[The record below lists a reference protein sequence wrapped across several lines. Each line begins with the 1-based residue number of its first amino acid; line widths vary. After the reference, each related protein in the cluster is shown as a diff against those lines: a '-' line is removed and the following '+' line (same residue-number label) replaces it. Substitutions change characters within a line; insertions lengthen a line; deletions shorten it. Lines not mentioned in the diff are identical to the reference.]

1 MKADLLISVTNKIK
15 DQDNKKINIFL
26 RIILNFIFLF
36 YPFIIVLLTI
46 LIFNNND
53 FFRGVKIILSILGV
67 TWLMISPI
75 IIDTFNNY
83 IEILIKKNNLKKKIT
98 KEEKIINI
106 TEINF
111 EKDNFEN
118 GLMDYF
124 ISFFNQELSQEE
136 FKKTLKFILIERE
149 WSAESKI
156 KILNYLI
163 YNKYKDQNIIEA
175 LYNNNKK
182 DVLFQLIEESKECK
196 KILEELLIRRSEFVF
211 NQSTIQ
217 DILDYKGYE
226 TLLTSSAIVK
236 KMLDKFTIK
245 TLIKVVFEEDI
256 NNINSDELEL
266 YKFINNLEL
275 ERKIEIKKVIIEA
288 SLNLKDENNI
298 YDYKEIFLDT
308 AAELNINN
316 KDLLYLI
323 KQKLNQKE
331 TKLEK
336 NELSIINI

>member
-1 MKADLLISVTNKIK
+1 MLFDILVSVTTKVKNEYNRKVNIFFKRTLSIIITFLPYVILLITS
-15 DQDNKKINIFL
+15 
-26 RIILNFIFLF
+26 FIFDYTSL
-36 YPFIIVLLTI
+36 YKNISMILGLPWIIVFMTM
-46 LIFNNND
+46 FEEVD
-53 FFRGVKIILSILGV
+53 EK
-67 TWLMISPI
+67 
-75 IIDTFNNY
+75 
-83 IEILIKKNNLKKKIT
+83 IEILIKTRNLNKKIT

-111 EKDNFEN
+111 KKDNFEN
-118 GLMDYF
+118 ELMDYF
-124 ISFFNQELSQEE
+124 ISFLNKELSQEE
-136 FKKTLKFILIERE
+136 FKKTLEFILIERE
-149 WSAESKI
+149 WAAESKI

-163 YNKYKDQNIIEA
+163 YNKYKNQNIIEA

-217 DILDYKGYE
+217 DILNYKGYQI
-226 TLLTSSAIVK
+226 LLTSSAIVK

-256 NNINSDELEL
+256 NNINSAELEL

-275 ERKIEIKKVIIEA
+275 ERKIEIKKVIIEE

-298 YDYKEIFLDT
+298 FEYKERFLET
-308 AAELNINN
+308 ASELDINN

>member
-1 MKADLLISVTNKIK
+1 MLFDILVSVTTKVKNEYNRKVNIFFKRTLSIIITFLPYVILLITS
-15 DQDNKKINIFL
+15 
-26 RIILNFIFLF
+26 FIFDYNSFYKYIVMFLLLF
-36 YPFIIVLLTI
+36 GLPWIIVFMHMFEE
-46 LIFNNND
+46 FNE
-53 FFRGVKIILSILGV
+53 K
-67 TWLMISPI
+67 
-75 IIDTFNNY
+75 
-83 IEILIKKNNLKKKIT
+83 IEILIKTRNLSKKIK

-106 TEINF
+106 NEISF
-111 EKDNFEN
+111 KKDDFEN
-118 GLMDYF
+118 GLINCF
-124 ISFFNQELSQEE
+124 ISFLDQELSQEE
-136 FKKTLKFILIERE
+136 FKKTLEFILIERE
-149 WSAESKI
+149 WSKESQL

-163 YNKYKDQNIIEA
+163 YNKYNDQNIIEA
-175 LYNNNKK
+175 MYNKNKK
-182 DVLFQLIEESKECK
+182 DVLFQLMQESKEYK
-196 KILEELLIRRSEFVF
+196 ELLEEIIIHRCEFTF

-217 DILDYKGYE
+217 DILNYKGYE

-298 YDYKEIFLDT
+298 YDYKEIFLET
-308 AAELNINN
+308 AAELDINN